1 MDTITT
7 ITAVIG
13 STVAVATLVN
23 GVRQYRR
30 KVHLEIFRIYVDR
43 YNAIVTPEIYPNWQ
57 GALSG
62 NRDHWSEMTPT
73 MIKYLNLVW
82 EEFYLSRDG
91 VIPRRLW
98 RLWLPEIHRVL
109 ASDFARNTMEAH
121 GFHFSRELTCDS

>member
-13 STVAVATLVN
+13 STVAVATLAN

-30 KVHLEIFRIYVDR
+30 KVHLEIFRIYADR
-43 YNAIVTPEIYPNWQ
+43 YNAIVTPEIYPKWQ

-62 NRDHWSEMTPT
+62 DRNLWSEMTPT

-98 RLWLPEIHRVL
+98 RLWLPEIQRVL
-109 ASDFARNTMEAH
+109 ASDFAKNTMEAH
-121 GFHFSRELTCDS
+121 DFHFSRELTCDS

>member
-7 ITAVIG
+7 ITTVIG
-13 STVAVATLVN
+13 STVAVATLAN

-30 KVHLEIFRIYVDR
+30 KVHLEIFHIYADR
-43 YNAIVTPEIYPNWQ
+43 YNAIVTPEIYPMWQ

-62 NRDHWSEMTPT
+62 DQDHWSEMTPT

-98 RLWLPEIHRVL
+98 RLWSPEIHRVL
-109 ASDFARNTMEAH
+109 ASDFARNTMKAH
-121 GFHFSRELTCDS
+121 DFHFSRELTCDS